1 MKQIDLRE
9 GARRQHRAIGLLAA
23 VQCWKRGLDGVAF
36 RRRDLERLLG
46 LERFK
51 KTRERWLTE
60 DLREFFPFQEMF
72 WSSSN
77 QAFSSVIASRVSLRY
92 LPKGTM
98 TTEARVQRMNPSN
111 ARLGLFAMWPA
122 DLRKTMGS
130 APAGLEPFF
139 ANAVNEDERLLC
151 AYLSLLASG
160 QISPDVIPGMKE
172 ARAQPSKTRLRLVKR
187 AA

>member
-9 GARRQHRAIGLLAA
+9 GARRQHRAIGLLAV

-36 RRRDLERLLG
+36 RRKDLERLLG

-60 DLREFFPFQEMF
+60 DLREFFPFQQMF
-72 WSSSN
+72 WKSTN
-77 QAFSSVIASRVSLRY
+77 QAFSSVFVSRVSLRY
-92 LPKGTM
+92 LPRGIM
-98 TTEARVQRMNPSN
+98 TTEARVRKMNPAN
-111 ARLGLFAMWPA
+111 ARLGLFAMWSA
-122 DLRKTMGS
+122 DLRKMVGTV
-130 APAGLEPFF
+130 PPGLEPFF
-139 ANAVNEDERLLC
+139 ANAANEDERLLC

-172 ARAQPSKTRLRLVKR
+172 SPPKSAKPRLRLLKR